1 MAAFHFTT
9 QKPLLLAALLLIV
22 LLLPTDVQGIG
33 VCNGQ
38 LGNDLPSDAEVVA
51 LYKANGIRGMR
62 MYAPNPS
69 ALDALRGSDIEFV
82 LDVPNQ
88 DLPALASNPNEA
100 AQWIQNN
107 VRNYFPD
114 VKFRYISVGNEVNPN
129 DEGGTAQYV
138 QFVLPAMRNVYDA
151 IAAAGLQDQIKV
163 STATFM
169 ALVSNS
175 FPPSNG
181 VFGNAAFMNPIINF
195 LVTTNAPLLANIYPY
210 FGYIDNKSNIGRE
223 YALFTSSGVVVQDGE
238 FGYQNLF
245 DAMLDAMYSA
255 VEKAGGN
262 AVEIVVSET
271 GWPSDGGDEATTDNA
286 ATYYRNVINHVKSG
300 TPKRLGKAIE
310 TYLFAMFDE
319 NEKGGRQ
326 SERHFGLFTPNQQS
340 KYQLSFN

>member
-1 MAAFHFTT
+1 
-9 QKPLLLAALLLIV
+9 
-22 LLLPTDVQGIG
+22 
-33 VCNGQ
+33 
-38 LGNDLPSDAEVVA
+38 
-51 LYKANGIRGMR
+51 
-62 MYAPNPS
+62 
-69 ALDALRGSDIEFV
+69 
-82 LDVPNQ
+82 
-88 DLPALASNPNEA
+88 
-100 AQWIQNN
+100 
-107 VRNYFPD
+107 
-114 VKFRYISVGNEVNPN
+114 
-129 DEGGTAQYV
+129 
-138 QFVLPAMRNVYDA
+138 
-151 IAAAGLQDQIKV
+151 
-163 STATFM
+163 M

-223 YALFTSSGVVVQDGE
+223 YALFTSPGVVVQDGE

-262 AVEIVVSET
+262 AMEIVVSET

-286 ATYYRNVINHVKSG
+286 ATYYRNAINHVKGG
-300 TPKRLGKAIE
+300 TPKRPGKAIE

-319 NEKGGRQ
+319 NEKGGKQ